1 MRKDGV
7 MRMHMPSWGGCS
19 ATQQTP
25 PSIRATGELVTALT
39 IAVAAAVVR
48 LRTACGRWSTLRAA
62 SATRAGEGESGKDEK
77 LVRVI
82 SGVEF
87 VIRWTRP
94 KEGIERG
101 AQIEPGGRT
110 LALTLFT
117 SAAGLHAI
125 VAVPTAH
132 TLFSSSPPPPP
143 FRPCAQCTAPPRRRC
158 PQRAR
163 THTDHGDSQST
174 PLSRRLVALLTLVPP
189 ADEYPAT
196 SSSSA

>member
-48 LRTACGRWSTLRAA
+48 LRTACGRWSTLRTT
-62 SATRAGEGESGKDEK
+62 SATRAGEGESESGNDEK

-87 VIRWTRP
+87 VIVDST
-94 KEGIERG
+94 ER
-101 AQIEPGGRT
+101 R
-110 LALTLFT
+110 
-117 SAAGLHAI
+117 
-125 VAVPTAH
+125 
-132 TLFSSSPPPPP
+132 
-143 FRPCAQCTAPPRRRC
+143 
-158 PQRAR
+158 
-163 THTDHGDSQST
+163 D
-174 PLSRRLVALLTLVPP
+174 
-189 ADEYPAT
+189 
-196 SSSSA
+196 